1 MERYV
6 YASRTACLRN
16 RIAISY
22 HLNSKHKSL
31 PNMVFISVY
40 FFLNLPFYYF
50 TFLPFKGLFTLFYT
64 PSSLITPISFGEG
77 LGVRLYL
84 SFGEGLGV
92 RLFSSKLLTR
102 LLIRI
107 KTSDIKSP
115 CSHFPGMHLH
125 LFHHIMRK
133 ITWGILATTILYRMA
148 H

>member
-1 MERYV
+1 MVRYA

-40 FFLNLPFYYF
+40 FPLYLPFYFFPFYLSKV
-50 TFLPFKGLFTLFYT
+50 FLPFSTP
-64 PSSLITPISFGEG
+64 PSSLITPLSFGEG

-84 SFGEGLGV
+84 SLGLGL
-92 RLFSSKLLTR
+92 RLFPSKPLASLFICIQT
-102 LLIRI
+102 
-107 KTSDIKSP
+107 TDIESAG
-115 CSHFPGMHLH
+115 SHFPGMHHGL
-125 LFHHIMRK
+125 LNHIMSKVAR
-133 ITWGILATTILYRMA
+133 GILATTILYRMA